1 MGQTSLRLIL
11 ALLSSSLFS
20 PLSSS
25 SFFLSSF
32 FFFFLVFS
40 FTNIFRREILSK
52 GLLIFRDIRRDDRF
66 EGYNRLV
73 YNRKNCIS
81 KKVKRTHTYTFIY
94 MYICIGWMKIFSAD
108 DESGESVNVS
118 FLSSRYA
125 SADFSRGG
133 LFKLQR
139 DLDYPTEMADTLF
152 G

>member
-40 FTNIFRREILSK
+40 FTNIFRRGILSK
-52 GLLIFRDIRRDDRF
+52 GLLLFRDIRRDDRF

-81 KKVKRTHTYTFIY
+81 KKVKRTHTYTHIS
-94 MYICIGWMKIFSAD
+94 ICIGWMKIFSAD

>member
-1 MGQTSLRLIL
+1 MMTDSKDIIGCFIIAKIASPRRL
-11 ALLSSSLFS
+11 
-20 PLSSS
+20 
-25 SFFLSSF
+25 
-32 FFFFLVFS
+32 
-40 FTNIFRREILSK
+40 N
-52 GLLIFRDIRRDDRF
+52 GH
-66 EGYNRLV
+66 V
-73 YNRKNCIS
+73 Y
-81 KKVKRTHTYTFIY
+81 TYIY
-94 MYICIGWMKIFSAD
+94 IGWMKIFSAN

>member
-1 MGQTSLRLIL
+1 MMTDSKDIIGWFIIAKIASPRRLNEHVCIC
-11 ALLSSSLFS
+11 
-20 PLSSS
+20 
-25 SFFLSSF
+25 
-32 FFFFLVFS
+32 
-40 FTNIFRREILSK
+40 
-52 GLLIFRDIRRDDRF
+52 IR
-66 EGYNRLV
+66 V
-73 YNRKNCIS
+73 
-81 KKVKRTHTYTFIY
+81 HIY
-94 MYICIGWMKIFSAD
+94 IYIGWMKIFSAD

>member
-1 MGQTSLRLIL
+1 MTDSKDIIGWFIIAKIASPRRL
-11 ALLSSSLFS
+11 
-20 PLSSS
+20 
-25 SFFLSSF
+25 
-32 FFFFLVFS
+32 
-40 FTNIFRREILSK
+40 N
-52 GLLIFRDIRRDDRF
+52 GH
-66 EGYNRLV
+66 
-73 YNRKNCIS
+73 
-81 KKVKRTHTYTFIY
+81 THTHTFIY

>member
-1 MGQTSLRLIL
+1 MMTDSKDIIGCFIIAKIASPRRL
-11 ALLSSSLFS
+11 
-20 PLSSS
+20 
-25 SFFLSSF
+25 
-32 FFFFLVFS
+32 
-40 FTNIFRREILSK
+40 N
-52 GLLIFRDIRRDDRF
+52 GH
-66 EGYNRLV
+66 V
-73 YNRKNCIS
+73 Y
-81 KKVKRTHTYTFIY
+81 TYIY
-94 MYICIGWMKIFSAD
+94 IYIGVGWMKIFSAD

>member
-1 MGQTSLRLIL
+1 MTDSKDIIGWFIIAKIASPRRLNEH
-11 ALLSSSLFS
+11 
-20 PLSSS
+20 
-25 SFFLSSF
+25 
-32 FFFFLVFS
+32 V
-40 FTNIFRREILSK
+40 
-52 GLLIFRDIRRDDRF
+52 
-66 EGYNRLV
+66 
-73 YNRKNCIS
+73 CIC
-81 KKVKRTHTYTFIY
+81 IY
-94 MYICIGWMKIFSAD
+94 IYIGWMKIFSAD

>member
-1 MGQTSLRLIL
+1 MTDSKDIIGWFIIAKIASGRRL
-11 ALLSSSLFS
+11 
-20 PLSSS
+20 
-25 SFFLSSF
+25 
-32 FFFFLVFS
+32 
-40 FTNIFRREILSK
+40 N
-52 GLLIFRDIRRDDRF
+52 GH
-66 EGYNRLV
+66 V
-73 YNRKNCIS
+73 Y
-81 KKVKRTHTYTFIY
+81 IY
-94 MYICIGWMKIFSAD
+94 IYIGVDWMKIFSAD